1 VGLLAGAAAIRRSTQ
16 NLRQSYRRQADEC
29 EERRRRRVPVRREP
43 AHASISAGFTIEDA
57 RPAGGTWIWDPVTQ
71 RWYQIPGR

>member
-1 VGLLAGAAAIRRSTQ
+1 MSLLAGAAAIRGSVER
-16 NLRQSYRRQADEC
+16 LRQSYRRQADEC
-29 EERRRRRVPVRREP
+29 EERRRRRARLPQTP
-43 AHASISAGFTIEDA
+43 ARATVSAGFTIDDA